1 MYKELIDKA
10 GLRIVREKDQ
20 INWPDDL
27 FNVRM
32 YALV

>member
-1 MYKELIDKA
+1 MYKDLIAKA
-10 GLRIVREKDQ
+10 GLTIVKEKEQ
-20 INWPDDL
+20 GNWPDDL